1 MKSNKKQ
8 LLSREYRRSLAFL
21 LKWTFIAV
29 VSGIIGTGI
38 VQGFN
43 FILTKSSLFFS
54 QTLGFLPV
62 WPVIGA
68 LLCGALFYRF
78 SPGSAGEGIPSYLQ
92 GLHKFQGILD
102 PKETFFKFWAALSTL
117 GTFGNGGLVGPLG
130 RVSAGVMSFLASRIK
145 RLNFNSWDIRTATIC
160 GLAATVGTI
169 FHSSIGGGIFAVE
182 IVQKTEMRYRDL
194 FPAILSSS
202 TAVFISKALGW
213 QSFYPITA
221 VPAFMNP
228 RLLWALVLFALLTG
242 FIGKGFTVLYIQ
254 VSRIFRREHSRNI
267 IFKVITGSIVAGFAA
282 WLINPHLMGT
292 SRSIIEALF
301 REDFQLLYGK
311 LPQTIPFFLLLLIL
325 LIVKS
330 VGNCITVGS
339 GMSAGFTGPAAII
352 GMLAGASWAHVLGL
366 APASADYISFI
377 AAGFSGVL
385 ASTMNIPIAAAVLT
399 IESFGLQYSFP
410 AGIAA
415 IIAFQVNKHDTIYD
429 YSKTIK

>member
-1 MKSNKKQ
+1 MKSNKKR

-29 VSGIIGTGI
+29 ISGIIGTGI

-43 FILTKSSLFFS
+43 FILTKSSIFFS
-54 QTLGFLPV
+54 QTLNFLPV
-62 WPVIGA
+62 WPILGA
-68 LLCGALFYRF
+68 VLCGTIFYRC
-78 SPGSAGEGIPSYLQ
+78 SPGSAGEGIPSYLR
-92 GLHKFQGILD
+92 GLHKNRGILD

-117 GTFGNGGLVGPLG
+117 ATFGNGGLVGPLG
-130 RVSAGVMSFLASRIK
+130 RVSAGAMSFLAKRIK
-145 RLNFNSWDIRTATIC
+145 RLKFNEWDIRTATIC

-202 TAVFISKALGW
+202 TAVFFSKALGW
-213 QSFYPITA
+213 ETFYPIRA
-221 VPAFMNP
+221 VQEFMDP
-228 RLLWALVLFALLTG
+228 RLLWALLLFAVLTG
-242 FIGKGFTVLYIQ
+242 FIGKGFTELYIQ
-254 VSRIFRREHSRNI
+254 VSRIFRRETSRNI
-267 IFKVITGSIVAGFAA
+267 IFKVLAGSIVAGFIA
-282 WLINPHLMGT
+282 WLINPNLMGT
-292 SRSIIEALF
+292 SRSIIDALF
-301 REDFQLLYGK
+301 REDTELLYGN
-311 LPQTIPFFLLLLIL
+311 LPQAVPFFLILLIL

-330 VGNCITVGS
+330 LGNCITVGS

-352 GMLAGASWAHVLGL
+352 GMLAGASWAHVFGL
-366 APASADYISFI
+366 TPASANYTSFI
-377 AAGFSGVL
+377 AAGFSGLL